1 MIFLLKFTAML
12 LFFGGFICAG
22 RFFASHYLKKAELI
36 RDLMLMLSV
45 IKTRLRYDC
54 LPVPELLRVLCGT
67 DKLKNLHFI
76 SDCAERLGKGEA
88 FPVAWKNSVESDGEF
103 CVLLDNCK
111 VYLIQLGEDIGAT
124 DVEGQLG
131 WCEYYEQFFERELA
145 IREENGKKYAKLYP
159 SLGAMLGI
167 AAAIIII

>member
-1 MIFLLKFTAML
+1 MIFLLKLASML

-22 RFFASHYLKKAELI
+22 RFFASRHIKKAELI
-36 RDLMLMLSV
+36 GDLMLMLSV

-76 SDCAERLGKGEA
+76 SDCAERVENGEA
-88 FPVAWKNSVESDGEF
+88 FPSAWKNSVESDGEL
-103 CVLLDNCK
+103 CLLLDNCK
-111 VYLIQLGEDIGAT
+111 AYLIQLGEDIGAT

-131 WCEYYEQFFERELA
+131 CCEYYEQFFGKELA
-145 IREENGKKYAKLYP
+145 LREENGKKYAKLYP

>member
-1 MIFLLKFTAML
+1 MAD
-12 LFFGGFICAG
+12 
-22 RFFASHYLKKAELI
+22 LI
-36 RDLMLMLSV
+36 LMLSV

-67 DKLKNLHFI
+67 DKLKNLRFI
-76 SDCAERLGKGEA
+76 PECTQRVENGES
-88 FPVAWKNSVESDGEF
+88 FPSAWKNSIEADGEF
-103 CVLLDNCK
+103 CLLLDNCK
-111 VYLIQLGEDIGAT
+111 AYLIQLGEDIGAT

-131 WCEYYEQFFERELA
+131 CCEYYEQFFEKELA
-145 IREENGKKYAKLYP
+145 VREENEKKYAKLYP